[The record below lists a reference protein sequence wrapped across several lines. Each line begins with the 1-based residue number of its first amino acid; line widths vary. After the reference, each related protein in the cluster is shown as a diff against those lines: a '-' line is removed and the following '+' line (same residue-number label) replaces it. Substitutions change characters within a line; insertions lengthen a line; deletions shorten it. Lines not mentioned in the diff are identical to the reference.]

1 MKQIELVTVDDAVS
15 VFNNWHQDILL
26 IVDEMINKAQERGID
41 EYVFKDVWD
50 TIQNSPFTSNHFI
63 NTQTMYDNIENIES
77 IIND

>member
-26 IVDEMINKAQERGID
+26 IVDEMIRAAQEANTNSYYLETVHTLLAD
-41 EYVFKDVWD
+41 
-50 TIQNSPFTSNHFI
+50 SPFTSNHFI
-63 NTQTMYDNIENIES
+63 NTQTMYDNIEIIES